1 LKIRF
6 YGRLGDRLGQEV
18 EVDLPPGAETVVE
31 LRELLAGMFPHASS
45 DLRQRSRACVA
56 DAFVLDDHRLGGTET
71 VEFMPPLSG
80 G

>member
-1 LKIRF
+1 LKVRF

-18 EVDLPPGAETVVE
+18 EVDLPPGAETVID
-31 LRELLAGMFPHASS
+31 LRELLAAMYPLASS
-45 DLRQRSRACVA
+45 DLRQRSRACIA

>member
-1 LKIRF
+1 MKIRF

-18 EVDLPPGAETVVE
+18 IVDLLPGAETVAE
-31 LRELLAGMFPHASS
+31 LRELLVGMFPHASS

-56 DAFVLDDHRLGGTET
+56 DAFVLDDYRLGGAET